1 MRPELTLTAHAW
13 RYALCL
19 VISVGL
25 WSAVAGTEWREHRV
39 LFWAELVLG
48 VVSYV
53 LVWFRRS
60 APVTVAL
67 LVAGMSTFSGVA
79 AGPATLAGV
88 SVATYRRVVPIVV
101 VGLANFVA
109 AQTYTTLA
117 PWETSDNVWISVA
130 VNAVVNAGMMGWG
143 MYIGSR
149 RELLWTLRHRAQR
162 AEDERD
168 LRVGQARVTERAR
181 IAREMHD
188 VLAHRITQV
197 SMQAGALGFRDDLD
211 APRLRDGLAQIQGQA
226 NAALHELRGILGVLR
241 DDTTAQPLARP
252 QPTYDDVALLVDE
265 ARRSGMNVQ
274 LRDEVADAAGVPDGV
289 GRTVYRIV
297 QEGLTN
303 ARKHAPG
310 ALLTVHLGGSPAEGI
325 DVWMRN
331 PLGFA
336 ATATPGAGLGLVGLR
351 ERTELSGGRLDQ
363 WKDRGTFV
371 LHAWIPWAP

>member
-19 VISVGL
+19 VISVSL